1 MLSRQIV
8 CKISNAEIE
17 GIPALQPVLFG
28 NTTEDEV
35 EQVKVMAVARLS
47 GDKVGYHVCGLS
59 AAAST
64 MQANK
69 HKTTRQPFTSLAILV
84 CIVAIGEG
92 WAFPGAQSQ
101 GRGFRPSQSS
111 TCSLFD
117 RDDGQMISLADDGGQ
132 GSRGRRKIEG
142 QDTVRIGYFEGIHR
156 CAFEHDSFL
165 LLCLSPSGIL
175 IL

>member
-1 MLSRQIV
+1 M
-8 CKISNAEIE
+8 
-17 GIPALQPVLFG
+17 LFG
-28 NTTEDEV
+28 NTTGDKV
-35 EQVKVMAVARLS
+35 QQVKVM
-47 GDKVGYHVCGLS
+47 GVGENGEKISCCVCGLS
-59 AAAST
+59 AAAFT
-64 MQANK
+64 IQANK

-101 GRGFRPSQSS
+101 NRGFRPSLSS

-132 GSRGRRKIEG
+132 GSRGRKIEG

-156 CAFEHDSFL
+156 CASEHDSL
-165 LLCLSPSGIL
+165 LLFVSLPVRNLDLVMPDYIFLFKCANP
-175 IL
+175 